1 MNINPSISQRKI
13 KNRRRDG
20 TRVQYSRYVVE
31 FRDPR
36 TGRRKA
42 KKFERRQDAVAYR
55 FKSHHR
61 ATEDRRASSQN
72 EGTFEKRHFCAAG
85 LMFPRVS
92 LV

>member
-20 TRVQYSRYVVE
+20 TRIQYSRYVVE

-55 FKSHHR
+55 NELIAQVS
-61 ATEDRRASSQN
+61 EDSYIDPREAP
-72 EGTFEKRHFCAAG
+72 TVAKAA
-85 LMFPRVS
+85 
-92 LV
+92 